1 MIQTVKIETILK
13 EYYKTKSGLM
23 VIYYWDWRINRF
35 IRDYNELLNINKT
48 TNLNGLDFNS
58 EFIEIDISTL
68 KDNKDI
74 LDTLIKYMKRYNFK
88 YIIV

>member
-1 MIQTVKIETILK
+1 
-13 EYYKTKSGLM
+13 M

-35 IRDYNELLNINKT
+35 IREYNELLNINRT

-74 LDTLIKYMKRYNFK
+74 LDTLIKYLKRYNFK